1 MNFSNGTDS
10 GEIIIFTTSSFY
22 TSAINNTDLIQ
33 FKQSGINQAASF
45 LIFLLTSILFPL
57 ITTHWLWRFYHR
69 SEMKIYRRAI
79 KMRQLQLTLISYPIL
94 FIFIFLN
101 SVATIYLYF
110 DDNTQQIKEGQSPI
124 IYSKGADAAFHYLLW
139 FSFWTFV
146 QIKVYKLCNFMQYFL
161 QILMF

>member
-1 MNFSNGTDS
+1 
-10 GEIIIFTTSSFY
+10 
-22 TSAINNTDLIQ
+22 
-33 FKQSGINQAASF
+33 
-45 LIFLLTSILFPL
+45 
-57 ITTHWLWRFYHR
+57 
-69 SEMKIYRRAI
+69 
-79 KMRQLQLTLISYPIL
+79 MRQLQLTLISYPIL